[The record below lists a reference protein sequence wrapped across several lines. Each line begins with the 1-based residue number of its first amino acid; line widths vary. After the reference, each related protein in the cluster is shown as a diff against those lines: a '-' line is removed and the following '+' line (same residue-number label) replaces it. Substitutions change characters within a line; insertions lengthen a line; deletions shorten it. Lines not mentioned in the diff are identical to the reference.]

1 MKKGKAERQHGGRNT
16 PSLSPDDSRRQTKAG
31 VSARIKTNELR
42 VMAAVTLRSARHHKM
57 AVKHTSLRLSLP
69 QSSAVSLPLVYRAR
83 RRLLFIAFFPP
94 FSYQRLK
101 RWR

>member
-69 QSSAVSLPLVYRAR
+69 SLPQSSAVSLPLVYRAR
-83 RRLLFIAFFPP
+83 RRLLFIAFFPLSP
-94 FSYQRLK
+94 IK
-101 RWR
+101 G